1 MSHVFTFLADYTTVN
16 IAQGSPAKENSE
28 KWESPKHASATYT
41 RPLYDEVDE
50 VDELDELDD
59 SMTIESAGSHT
70 GMFTG
75 MAWAKH
81 KDKGGCHLCT
91 AGAPQ

>member
-1 MSHVFTFLADYTTVN
+1 MN
-16 IAQGSPAKENSE
+16 IAQESPAKEDSE
-28 KWESPKHASATYT
+28 KRESPKHASATYT

-91 AGAPQ
+91 AGTPQ